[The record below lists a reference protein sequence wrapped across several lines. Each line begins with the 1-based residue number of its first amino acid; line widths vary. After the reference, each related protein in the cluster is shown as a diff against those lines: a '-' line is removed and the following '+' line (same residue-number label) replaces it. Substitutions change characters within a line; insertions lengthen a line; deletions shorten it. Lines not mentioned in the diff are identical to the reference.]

1 MRSIQISPGDSRAPG
16 VPRRGVLK
24 IFLGLLAWVVGR
36 GVQAAGQP
44 SLVQPPSARRPAAG
58 DFTQALASALSGQ
71 AWQLNDAVRLEIP
84 QLAENGA
91 IVPITV
97 ESRLPDTRRI
107 LVFAE
112 KNPDPLL
119 AEFHF
124 EPGVDPW
131 VSLRLKL
138 NETGPV
144 LAIVESGARF
154 HGAKVN
160 VKVMVGGC
168 G

>member
-1 MRSIQISPGDSRAPG
+1 M
-16 VPRRGVLK
+16 K
-24 IFLGLLAWVVGR
+24 FLLGWLAWPAGWLSALV
-36 GVQAAGQP
+36 AGQP

-58 DFTQALASALSGQ
+58 DFNQALALALGGKP
-71 AWQLNDAVRLEIP
+71 WLPNDAVRVEIP

-91 IVPITV
+91 IVPMTF
-97 ESRLPDTRRI
+97 ESRLPDTRRM

-112 KNPDPLL
+112 NNPDPLL

-124 EPGVDPW
+124 EPGADPW

-144 LAIVESGARF
+144 LAIVESGGQF
-154 HGAKVN
+154 HGATVN

>member
-1 MRSIQISPGDSRAPG
+1 MK
-16 VPRRGVLK
+16 VL
-24 IFLGLLAWVVGR
+24 LGWLAWTSGWNR
-36 GVQAAGQP
+36 ALAAGP
-44 SLVQPPSARRPAAG
+44 PNRVQPPSARRPAAG
-58 DFTQALASALSGQ
+58 DIDQALALVLGGR
-71 AWQLNDAVRLEIP
+71 AWLPNDAVRMEIP

-124 EPGVDPW
+124 EPGADPW
-131 VSLRLKL
+131 VTLRLKL

-144 LAIVESGARF
+144 LAIVESGGQF
-154 HGAKVN
+154 HGAKTI
-160 VKVMVGGC
+160 VKVMLGGC